1 MSFHD
6 SRDRH
11 HSHPTQT
18 FRSESGYSSPAP
30 GSGAQTPTGS
40 GPGGSQSPGLVSS
53 IWGGLMRRFSAE
65 PPSLVHAHSYPADP
79 SHAHA
84 HGGHNNGV
92 DGAYIPP
99 RFYETIQR
107 TVSPMQP
114 PPLEPVQLKGFAPDT
129 PLSARI
135 LTQAIAEEIRIMV
148 PTRLSIVDE
157 WNLIYSLDQDGASLA
172 TLYDKCA
179 KYSGRRVGFVLV
191 VKDAEGGI
199 FGAYLSDHPHPAPHY
214 FGTGECFLWRASVMA
229 SLPPPPSADT
239 TNYRGR
245 TSTISSVG
253 ATTSV
258 ADTHTAADDHD
269 NNDLSAASS
278 TNGTASKTNTTA
290 ATSPHNGS
298 VDDLLLATPGTV
310 DQTAIRFKAFPY
322 SGVNEYYILCESHF
336 LSVGAGDGK
345 YGLWLDD
352 GLEKGVSSTSQTFGN
367 EQLSDQGEKFSVLGV
382 EVWVLGSGGL

>member
-1 MSFHD
+1 
-6 SRDRH
+6 
-11 HSHPTQT
+11 
-18 FRSESGYSSPAP
+18 
-30 GSGAQTPTGS
+30 
-40 GPGGSQSPGLVSS
+40 
-53 IWGGLMRRFSAE
+53 MRRFSAE
-65 PPSLVHAHSYPADP
+65 TPSFVHSHSYPADP
-79 SHAHA
+79 SHSHA
-84 HGGHNNGV
+84 PGHNNGA
-92 DGAYIPP
+92 DGVYVTP
-99 RFYETIQR
+99 RFHETIQR
-107 TVSPMQP
+107 IVSPMQP

-157 WNLIYSLDQDGASLA
+157 WSLIYSLDQDGASLA

-191 VKDAEGGI
+191 IKDAEGGI
-199 FGAYLSDHPHPAPHY
+199 FGAYLSDHPHPAPKY

-253 ATTSV
+253 TSTADITDTATNHS
-258 ADTHTAADDHD
+258 DSGDDH
-269 NNDLSAASS
+269 LSSS
-278 TNGTASKTNTTA
+278 TLSKANTA
-290 ATSPHNGS
+290 ATSPQNGS
-298 VDDLLLATPGTV
+298 VDDLLSVSNSGIN
-310 DQTAIRFKAFPY
+310 QTTIRFKAFPY

-382 EVWVLGSGGL
+382 EVWVIGSGGL